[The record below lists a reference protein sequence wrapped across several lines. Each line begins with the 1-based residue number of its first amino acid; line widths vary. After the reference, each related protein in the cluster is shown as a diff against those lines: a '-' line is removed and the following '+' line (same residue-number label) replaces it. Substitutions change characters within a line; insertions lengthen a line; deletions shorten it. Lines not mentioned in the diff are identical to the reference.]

1 MEILISNHTSKPIY
15 EQIADQIK
23 GLIMSGELPGRG
35 RSPFYT
41 GYGKVAAHQRSDRAK
56 GI

>member
-23 GLIMSGELPGRG
+23 GLIMSGE
-35 RSPFYT
+35 
-41 GYGKVAAHQRSDRAK
+41 RAIRRREVGDTDQQPYK
-56 GI
+56 QTDL